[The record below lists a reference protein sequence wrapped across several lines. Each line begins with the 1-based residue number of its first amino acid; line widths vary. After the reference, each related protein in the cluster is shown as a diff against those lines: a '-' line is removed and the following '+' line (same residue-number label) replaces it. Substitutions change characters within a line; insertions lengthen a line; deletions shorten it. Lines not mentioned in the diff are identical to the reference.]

1 MMAALLFPLFLAAG
15 YKPGE
20 GLIVGGWE
28 YVWAAWGVT
37 WLALALYAVSLWLRR
52 TASDTPKEP
61 S

>member
-1 MMAALLFPLFLAAG
+1 MIAALFVPLVLASE

-28 YVWAAWGVT
+28 YVWAAWGIT
-37 WLALALYAVSLWLRR
+37 WLALALYGLSLWMRR
-52 TASDTPKEP
+52 TSSDTPKEP

>member
-1 MMAALLFPLFLAAG
+1 MSALFPLLLASE

-28 YVWAAWGVT
+28 YVWAAWGIT
-37 WLALALYAVSLWLRR
+37 WGALALYAVSLWLRR
-52 TASDTPKEP
+52 TSSDPSKEP

>member
-1 MMAALLFPLFLAAG
+1 MNALLAPLLLAAE

-28 YVWAAWGVT
+28 YVWAAWGIT
-37 WLALALYAVSLWLRR
+37 WVAIALYSLSLWLRR
-52 TASDTPKEP
+52 SSPDTSKEP